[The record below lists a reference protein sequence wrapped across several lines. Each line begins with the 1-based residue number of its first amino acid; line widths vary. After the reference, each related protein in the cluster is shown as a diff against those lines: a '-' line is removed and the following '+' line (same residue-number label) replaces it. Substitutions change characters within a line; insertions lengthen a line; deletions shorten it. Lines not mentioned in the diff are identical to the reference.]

1 MYRSQIPLSSR
12 TPVYTRA
19 YAYFSKFLNFNFLP
33 FRLLEMLEM
42 VPPWYYNLVMHAS
55 NVLQGGALHVPPV
68 KSSFRNPNM

>member
-55 NVLQGGALHVPPV
+55 NVLQGRGATRTPRKKQFSKP
-68 KSSFRNPNM
+68 